1 MGTKLTEFKGKVVG
15 GAVYAHKSAVPA
27 LGFSFV
33 EKSEVASSIIEKG
46 THWNVIKFDQ
56 KDPNK
61 LSLLLYEDFTKAEF
75 PALLN
80 SFQVD
85 LANEKYQSRNHS
97 KSNPPILHR
106 KELLLDPSD
115 PKKEEYKALTCSLEE
130 LGAFKDISKYGT
142 KIPWEQNLKRLCIKV
157 SKHKVSQ
164 VVDEDTEE
172 DNQSVVRHRTAISRS
187 SLSTPAKLLFTSGL
201 ASEDNSFLDYGCGKG
216 DDVKFLNELGI
227 DATGWDPYFKPD
239 NKNLITSDIVN
250 LAFVINVIESP
261 SERIE
266 VLQKAYDLAKKCLA
280 VSVMLPSQNDTIAAL
295 PFADGQITST
305 RTFQK
310 YYQQVEIEELLS
322 TALKV
327 NPIAAAPGV
336 FFIFKDEEVEQ
347 DYLLKRQLGIIRD
360 YDPNLSLVKINEK
373 KEKTKE
379 ATRIANLLA
388 KHTLAFARKP
398 ELEELPHYFQ
408 QQLESSGISFRKAF
422 NAASSLFSENDLRH
436 AVKVKKEQLL
446 LFLSMYFFSGRP
458 KYKSFNRSLQKDI
471 RLHFGSMTA
480 AQDQAKELLYS
491 LGNEKFIYEDSHLAT
506 EEGLGDLRD
515 GKFTFHTNN
524 TNNLSLRLRGVLA
537 IAERMAGKLD
547 DVDVIRIHIETK
559 KVTYLSLDNF
569 KNSPLPRI
577 LKRSI
582 VDFREHSVK
591 TITHDEGGKVK
602 TLYLKSKLMA
612 DNEAN
617 YEIQKKFDETL
628 EANTAFDFSGEGPK
642 FEEFAKELLDKKI
655 IPPAYK

>member
-61 LSLLLYEDFTKAEF
+61 LSLLLYEDFKKSEF
-75 PALLN
+75 PALLH

-85 LANEKYQSRNHS
+85 LANKKYQSRVHS

-106 KELLLDPSD
+106 KELLLDPAN
-115 PKKEEYKALTCSLEE
+115 PKRKDYEALTCSLEE

-336 FFIFKDEEVEQ
+336 FFIFKE
-347 DYLLKRQLGIIRD
+347 I
-360 YDPNLSLVKINEK
+360 
-373 KEKTKE
+373 T
-379 ATRIANLLA
+379 
-388 KHTLAFARKP
+388 
-398 ELEELPHYFQ
+398 
-408 QQLESSGISFRKAF
+408 
-422 NAASSLFSENDLRH
+422 
-436 AVKVKKEQLL
+436 
-446 LFLSMYFFSGRP
+446 LSMY
-458 KYKSFNRSLQKDI
+458 
-471 RLHFGSMTA
+471 
-480 AQDQAKELLYS
+480 
-491 LGNEKFIYEDSHLAT
+491 
-506 EEGLGDLRD
+506 
-515 GKFTFHTNN
+515 
-524 TNNLSLRLRGVLA
+524 
-537 IAERMAGKLD
+537 
-547 DVDVIRIHIETK
+547 
-559 KVTYLSLDNF
+559 
-569 KNSPLPRI
+569 
-577 LKRSI
+577 
-582 VDFREHSVK
+582 
-591 TITHDEGGKVK
+591 
-602 TLYLKSKLMA
+602 
-612 DNEAN
+612 
-617 YEIQKKFDETL
+617 
-628 EANTAFDFSGEGPK
+628 
-642 FEEFAKELLDKKI
+642 
-655 IPPAYK
+655 